1 VRASICLLSG
11 EAFHRYA
18 LEMGNDGSAEVRV
31 LRAKLREVD
40 AHRRAS
46 RAKVREIEAH
56 RRAITLHED
65 AVILFDR
72 FH

>member
-18 LEMGNDGSAEVRV
+18 LEMGNDGSAEVRFCEPSS
-31 LRAKLREVD
+31 EVD